1 MTLQPRLSETIS
13 ERVDDRFTYFLCQRL
28 FPDAKAASLLAQFPT
43 TEIEA
48 LRRPEV
54 SHATL
59 SSMRHPELV
68 EDFLQRT
75 PDWNTV
81 YNWFT
86 SREFVADVLTTF
98 RPQIKAKYPPIIRTI
113 LGKWIMKPSRYY
125 GEVQFSLR
133 LTGSVLS
140 PHTDNADKVLALIVY
155 FPDVG
160 ETTTGG
166 GTSFYLPK
174 NKRSEFSVFNKYMRV
189 GWLIPLG
196 LRRLQSAKLPTV
208 DSFNASQEVG
218 EHLEFFDRHYRRAFD
233 APYQLGAAGGFI
245 KNQYSWHDLRLDD
258 VPPGMI
264 RRSLLVNV
272 FLRPSQA
279 RALVNRIFA
288 RR

>member
-1 MTLQPRLSETIS
+1 VTLQPKLSESIS
-13 ERVDDRFTYFLCQRL
+13 EQVNGRFTYFVCRQL
-28 FPDAKAASLLAQFPT
+28 FAESEAASLLAQFPT
-43 TEIEA
+43 SEIEA
-48 LRRPEV
+48 LRRPDV
-54 SHATL
+54 SHAAL
-59 SSMRHPELV
+59 SRIRHPELV
-68 EDFLQRT
+68 ERFLQRS

-81 YNWFT
+81 CNWFT
-86 SREFVADVLTTF
+86 SRDFVGDVLTTF
-98 RPQIKAKYPPIIRTI
+98 RSQVKAKYPPVIRM
-113 LGKWIMKPSRYY
+113 LLSRWIMKPSRYY

-155 FPDVG
+155 FPDAA
-160 ETTTGG
+160 ETTTSG
-166 GTSFYLPK
+166 GTSFYLPR
-174 NKRSEFSVFNKYMRV
+174 NRRSEFAVFNRYMRL
-189 GWLIPLG
+189 GWSIPLG

-208 DSFNASQEVG
+208 DSFSASKEVA
-218 EHLEFFDRHYRRAFD
+218 EHLEFFDRHYHRALD

-272 FLRPSQA
+272 FLRPSRV
-279 RALVNRIFA
+279 RALANRIFA

>member
-1 MTLQPRLSETIS
+1 VTLQPRLSECIS
-13 ERVDDRFTYFLCQRL
+13 EQFDGRYTYFMCQRL
-28 FPDAKAASLLAQFPT
+28 FAESEAASLLTQFPT
-43 TEIEA
+43 SEIEA

-59 SSMRHPELV
+59 SSLRHPELV
-68 EDFLQRT
+68 KSFLQSS

-81 YNWFT
+81 YDWFT
-86 SREFVADVLTTF
+86 SEEFVADVLTTF
-98 RPQIKAKYPPIIRTI
+98 RSQIKAKYPPIIRT
-113 LGKWIMKPSRYY
+113 LFSKWIMNPSRYY

-160 ETTTGG
+160 ETSTGG
-166 GTSFYLPK
+166 GTSFYLPRS
-174 NKRSEFSVFNKYMRV
+174 KRSEFAVFNRYKRF

-218 EHLEFFDRHYRRAFD
+218 EHLKFFDRHYRRAFD

-258 VPPGMI
+258 VAPGMI
-264 RRSLLVNV
+264 RSSLLVNV
-272 FLRPSQA
+272 FLRPSRA
-279 RALVNRIFA
+279 RALVNRIFT